1 MDMFIQQ
8 LAGLLLFVSI
18 QVVAY
23 VIYQRTQQTRL
34 ALLPHLVLLILTI
47 LLAILVWLFADL
59 SGTWALVIMLV
70 FVLAFVG
77 IGLSVFISLAMIYFI
92 KQRKN
97 QPNNK

>member
-34 ALLPHLVLLILTI
+34 ALLPHLVFLILTI

-77 IGLSVFISLAMIYFI
+77 IGLSVFITLGMIYFI

-97 QPNNK
+97 QPKNK

>member
-8 LAGLLLFVSI
+8 LAGLLLFVSV

-34 ALLPHLVLLILTI
+34 ALLPHLVFLILTI

>member
-1 MDMFIQQ
+1 MFIQQ

-34 ALLPHLVLLILTI
+34 ALLPHLVFLILTI

>member
-8 LAGLLLFVSI
+8 LSGLLLFVSV
-18 QVVAY
+18 QAVAY
-23 VIYQRTQQTRL
+23 VIYQRTQKTRL
-34 ALLPHLVLLILTI
+34 ALLPHLVFLILTI

-59 SGTWALVIMLV
+59 SGAWVLVITLV
-70 FVLAFVG
+70 FALAFVG
-77 IGLSVFISLAMIYFI
+77 IGLSVFITLGMIYFI

>member
-34 ALLPHLVLLILTI
+34 ALLPHLVFLILTI

>member
-8 LAGLLLFVSI
+8 LSGLLLFVSV
-18 QVVAY
+18 QAVAY

-34 ALLPHLVLLILTI
+34 ALLPHLVFLILTI

-59 SGTWALVIMLV
+59 SGAWVLVITLV
-70 FVLAFVG
+70 FALAFVG
-77 IGLSVFISLAMIYFI
+77 IGLSVFITLGMIYFI

>member
-8 LAGLLLFVSI
+8 LSGLLLFVSG
-18 QVVAY
+18 QAVAY

-34 ALLPHLVLLILTI
+34 ALLPHLVFLILTI

-59 SGTWALVIMLV
+59 SGAWVLVITLV
-70 FVLAFVG
+70 FALAFVG
-77 IGLSVFISLAMIYFI
+77 IGLSVFITLGMIYFI

-97 QPNNK
+97 QPIKK

>member
-1 MDMFIQQ
+1 MFIQQ

-34 ALLPHLVLLILTI
+34 ALLPHLVFLILTI

-77 IGLSVFISLAMIYFI
+77 IGLSVFITLGMIYFI

>member
-34 ALLPHLVLLILTI
+34 ALFPHLVLLILTI

-59 SGTWALVIMLV
+59 SGTWALVITLV

-77 IGLSVFISLAMIYFI
+77 IGLSVFITLGMIYFI